1 MGPRV
6 VLFLTVFIHLVG
18 FGLLLPLLPYYAETY
33 GATGLAVGLLNTSFS
48 FMQFLSAPFWGRLSD
63 RIGRRPV
70 ILISLVATAAS
81 YTVFA
86 LATSLPVLFASRIF
100 AGIAGGVIPTA
111 QAYIA
116 DTTTPA
122 NRTKGMGLI
131 GAAFGLGFIFGPALG
146 GVLSRYGYSIP
157 AFASAGLAL
166 VAAICAAF
174 LLPESFPKSAREAA
188 ARRSLIPA
196 LPIAMLRRPMVR
208 PVLLLFFLGTLCF
221 SALEGTFALF
231 GERWYGIGPSHVGY
245 VFALVGS
252 LSAAMQLGLVGR
264 LARRFGERAMVVAG
278 FLSIAT
284 GMIAAG
290 TGPPFPFMLAA
301 MGVIAVGNGLTAPSL
316 AGLVSIATSR
326 EDQGETLGAYQ
337 SMGSLGRSAGPFLGG
352 LAFDYLGVG
361 SPLWLGGIVTAVSCL
376 LAAQLPK
383 RRTAPQPEPAAG
395 PSP

>member
-1 MGPRV
+1 MGPRF

-70 ILISLVATAAS
+70 ILMSLVATALS
-81 YTVFA
+81 YLVFG
-86 LATSLPVLFASRIF
+86 LAASLPVLFASRVF

-116 DTTTPA
+116 DTTTPE

-157 AFASAGLAL
+157 AFAASGLAL
-166 VAAICAAF
+166 LAAVCAAF
-174 LLPESFPKSAREAA
+174 LLPESHPKSARAA
-188 ARRSLIPA
+188 AAKRSMVPR
-196 LPIAMLRRPMVR
+196 LPTAALRRPAVR

-231 GERWYGIGPSHVGY
+231 GEHRYQIGPSHVGY
-245 VFALVGS
+245 LFALVGA
-252 LSAAMQLGLVGR
+252 LSALMQLGFVGW
-264 LARRFGERAMVVAG
+264 LARRFGERALVLAG
-278 FLSIAT
+278 FAT
-284 GMIAAG
+284 IAAG
-290 TGPPFPFMLAA
+290 MILAGLGPPFPVMVAA
-301 MGVIAVGNGLTAPSL
+301 MGAVAIGNGLATPSL
-316 AGLVSIATSR
+316 AGLVSISATQ
-326 EDQGETLGAYQ
+326 EEQGETLGAYQ
-337 SMGSLGRSAGPFLGG
+337 SLGSLGRSAGPFLGG
-352 LAFDYLGVG
+352 LAFDHLGIG
-361 SPLWLGGIVTAVSCL
+361 SPFWLGGIVTAVSSL
-376 LAAQLPK
+376 LALQLPRGRAK
-383 RRTAPQPEPAAG
+383 PTR
-395 PSP
+395 